1 MIIAHISTFC
11 VVFKRFFI
19 KHNKKLCDIEN
30 LSIVNILG
38 TIDDKIENNEL
49 IMNALEK
56 YAKTLY
62 KKWFVDFNFPDSTG
76 DLYESEI
83 GLIPK
88 NWKVAQLKDIM
99 NFDNGYAFKSED
111 LSKTEIQNSYNVFKM
126 GCIKKGGG
134 FITDGT
140 KSWISKD
147 KCVSLDKYILKKG
160 DLLMSMTDMKG
171 NISLLGH
178 TALMNKDNVF
188 IVNQRVGLL
197 RSNNYKNTSYEYLYL
212 LTNEFNYL
220 EYLRGRSNSGVQV
233 NLTSTAI
240 KDSLIPLAPDNINLE
255 FRKIVKPIF
264 DDIFKKQIENE
275 KLNELKQLYL
285 KKFFK

>member
-1 MIIAHISTFC
+1 
-11 VVFKRFFI
+11 
-19 KHNKKLCDIEN
+19 
-30 LSIVNILG
+30 
-38 TIDDKIENNEL
+38 
-49 IMNALEK
+49 MNALEK
-56 YAKTLY
+56 YAKSLY
-62 KKWFVDFNFPDSTG
+62 KKWFVDFNFPNSTG

-111 LSKTEIQNSYNVFKM
+111 LSKIEIQNSYNVFKM

-147 KCVSLDKYILKKG
+147 KCVGLDKYILKKG
-160 DLLMSMTDMKG
+160 DLLMAMTDMKG

-233 NLTSTAI
+233 NLTSVAI
-240 KDSLIPLAPDNINLE
+240 KDSLIPLAPDDINLE

-285 KKFFK
+285 KKFFN